1 MTRGATHTKMTKAG
15 TMQVSSNTPPVVN
28 KSNTE
33 RPKAPPEKNA
43 MEERSPNSLSK
54 KTFRFPGNS
63 RLGKKNMPPNPELN
77 NILRADTHGGTMTL
91 RRSYGMVVSGF
102 ENVAKQQQLTSDAA
116 EQFGKT
122 VDFRIKEL
130 NGESIRKIKEMPEY
144 KSFAL
149 DDISD
154 LGDEISDLMQD
165 PENYLKAFALLK
177 NSKFAVLMESTES
190 VHRSFAESMKDNGKE
205 KLLFGMLDMI
215 KDLGGLVGFQES
227 TQINQNNSI
236 INIRA

>member
-154 LGDEISDLMQD
+154 LGDEIRDLMQD

-227 TQINQNNSI
+227 TQINQNNSS

>member
-77 NILRADTHGGTMTL
+77 NILRADTHGGTMIL

-227 TQINQNNSI
+227 TQINQNNNS

>member
-77 NILRADTHGGTMTL
+77 NILRADTHGGTMIL

>member
-1 MTRGATHTKMTKAG
+1 MTKAG
-15 TMQVSSNTPPVVN
+15 TMQVSSDTPLVVN
-28 KSNTE
+28 KSNSE
-33 RPKAPPEKNA
+33 RQKAPPEKK
-43 MEERSPNSLSK
+43 ELDVQSQSTLSK
-54 KTFRFPGNS
+54 KTSRFPGNS
-63 RLGKKNMPPNPELN
+63 RLGQKNMPPNPELN
-77 NILRADTHGGTMTL
+77 NILRADSHGGTMTL

-102 ENVAKQQQLTSDAA
+102 ENVSKQQQLTSDAA
-116 EQFGKT
+116 DQFGKT
-122 VDFRIKEL
+122 VDFRIQEL
-130 NGESIRKIKEMPEY
+130 NGESIRKIKELPEY

-177 NSKFAVLMESTES
+177 NSTFAVLMESTES
-190 VHRSFAESMKDNGKE
+190 VHRSFAESMKDKGEE

-227 TQINQNNSI
+227 TQINQNNSS
-236 INIRA
+236 INIRV

>member
-1 MTRGATHTKMTKAG
+1 
-15 TMQVSSNTPPVVN
+15 MQVSSNTPPVVN

-77 NILRADTHGGTMTL
+77 NILRADTHGGTMIL

>member
-28 KSNTE
+28 ESNTE

-77 NILRADTHGGTMTL
+77 NILRADTHGGTMIL

-227 TQINQNNSI
+227 TQINQNNSS

>member
-77 NILRADTHGGTMTL
+77 NILRADTHGGTMIL

-154 LGDEISDLMQD
+154 LGDEIRDLMQD